1 MYQQQN
7 LSHISPVASNSHSLP
22 LGSHS
27 VAIHCLA
34 IDAGNRYSKIACSTG
49 FRATFPSYWMPADFR
64 ATDAIAYRS
73 GSNPSLIGEWVIGD
87 NAKFSGCSPVFYSE
101 KLIEAPYLVF
111 GAIALTLHKYPVSH
125 VSTLKICLPDSFN
138 KAQNQQLI
146 EAIKGTHQ
154 LSYAGSDFT
163 VKVSSVSIE
172 AEGVS
177 AYKFLRNQGTFKY
190 AKINGILDLGGGN
203 SNATLFT
210 PNGQPIWPSRLVLP
224 GTLELAKAISQS
236 ADLLGVE
243 SKGNSPRVELILDA
257 IESGTFCYGDRNF
270 KPAFDSCL
278 KPWLKDIQKK
288 FSTQWQEWLP
298 NIGEIAVIGGS
309 QSLAELL
316 VNASNGRVKLA
327 INGQRSNVEG
337 MVL

>member
-7 LSHISPVASNSHSLP
+7 LGHISVVASNSHSLP
-22 LGSHS
+22 STNQ
-27 VAIHCLA
+27 VTAIQCLA
-34 IDAGNRYSKIACSTG
+34 IDAGNRYSKIACSNG

-64 ATDAIAYRS
+64 AMDAIAYRS
-73 GSNPSLIGEWVIGD
+73 GSTPSLIGEWVIGD

-111 GAIALTLHKYPVSH
+111 GAIAVSLHKYPVSH

-138 KAQNQQLI
+138 KAQNQELI
-146 EAIKGTHQ
+146 EAFKGTHQ
-154 LSYAGSDFT
+154 LSYAESDFT
-163 VKVSSVSIE
+163 VKVSSVVVE

-177 AYKFLRNQGTFKY
+177 AYKALRNQGTFKY

-210 PNGQPIWPSRLVLP
+210 PNGQPIWQSRLVLP

-243 SKGNSPRVELILDA
+243 SKGNTPRVELILDA

-270 KPAFDSCL
+270 KPAFESCL
-278 KPWLKDIQKK
+278 KPWLRDIQKK

-298 NIGEIAVIGGS
+298 NVGEIAVIGGS

-316 VNASNGRVKLA
+316 VNASNGRVKMA

>member
-7 LSHISPVASNSHSLP
+7 LSHITPVAQPSHSLP

-27 VAIHCLA
+27 VAIQCLA

-73 GSNPSLIGEWVIGD
+73 GNPSLIGEWVIGD

-101 KLIEAPYLVF
+101 KATEAPYLVF

-146 EAIKGTHQ
+146 DAIKGIHH
-154 LSYAGSDFT
+154 LSYGGFDFT
-163 VKVSSVSIE
+163 VKVSSVAIE

-270 KPAFDSCL
+270 KPAFEACL
-278 KPWLKDIQKK
+278 KPWLRDIQKK
-288 FSTQWQEWLP
+288 FLTQWQEWLP

-327 INGQRSNVEG
+327 VNGQRSNVEG